1 MDMQR
6 RRSVWA
12 WVSLVAVALVCAGTW
27 RAEIEYH
34 DWSGLLW
41 LGYFHW
47 AAPIGV
53 GLFIFWAVY
62 FSDILSRLRK
72 MLFACAL
79 GGAGLIGIFASQWS
93 LFILRDER
101 VPQAMIRYFTVLTW
115 ERILVAAIAVV
126 WLVSV
131 PVLLA
136 VVAHLVGMRMT
147 WRRLALSELIWL
159 GAPLFGMLVIAVF
172 FPHGHASQAY
182 GPDFIHAIKTGFIIP
197 PLVVALGILFLPR
210 SAEVER

>member
-1 MDMQR
+1 MDMHR

-27 RAEIEYH
+27 RVEIEYH
-34 DWSGLLW
+34 GWTGLLW
-41 LGYFHW
+41 IEYFHW
-47 AAPIGV
+47 AVPFGV
-53 GLFIFWAVY
+53 GLFIFWAV
-62 FSDILSRLRK
+62 FFNNTLTRSLK
-72 MLFACAL
+72 VLFAYAL
-79 GGAGLIGIFASQWS
+79 GGVALVGILATDWS
-93 LFILRDER
+93 LTTLCEDGPRAF
-101 VPQAMIRYFTVLTW
+101 IRYIMVPSW
-115 ERILVAAIAVV
+115 ERTMDSSLAIV

-136 VVAHLVGMRMT
+136 SVAHFAGLRMT

-159 GAPLFGMLVIAVF
+159 ASPLFGMLVIVVF
-172 FPHGHASQAY
+172 FLHGHAGQSY
-182 GPDFIHAIKTGFIIP
+182 GPDFIHAVKTGFVIP